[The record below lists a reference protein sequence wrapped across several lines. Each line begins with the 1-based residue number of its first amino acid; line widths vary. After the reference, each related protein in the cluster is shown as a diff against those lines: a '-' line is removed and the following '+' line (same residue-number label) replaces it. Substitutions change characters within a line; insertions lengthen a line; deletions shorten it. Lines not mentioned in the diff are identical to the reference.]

1 MTVEPAEPAAPWKRS
16 VLQRE
21 QELKLPL
28 PTSRAE
34 LLGVEPTRPNPPGF
48 YTSSKLIRGE
58 AIGSIQNRD
67 GLGRSAAKELIKA
80 YLS

>member
-1 MTVEPAEPAAPWKRS
+1 
-16 VLQRE
+16 
-21 QELKLPL
+21 
-28 PTSRAE
+28 

-80 YLS
+80 DLGECRTVKSRPVLIPDTAALEFKGLVVR